1 MTPRTTSSSAA
12 PKRVGVSASRPLGA
26 IGFVALWTCATLAY
40 AQVPRLEVRAEGV
53 RWSGAR
59 LSGVASDG
67 APVDR
72 WWAALSDTG
81 RVGEAVRIALA
92 DTLAARG
99 DTAAA
104 DTLLGHEKLARSLWA
119 WDALERRVA
128 WRLAAGDTAMA
139 VRLLEGRDRSA
150 WPAAEECEWRARLAT
165 LRLAT
170 RDTSGAEALALE
182 GVAASAGSA
191 ASTAGLELVRLLD
204 TLAVV
209 RGAVPSPEVARH
221 VARTE
226 WAGGRRGD
234 ALVRLAA
241 LARRVP
247 DRERAAD
254 QLQRARWWREW
265 RKPRTAA
272 AAADTALRWAVDAAG
287 RDAARL
293 ERARALRDA
302 GETDASLALYAVVGG
317 GATEVRT
324 RALAWWE
331 AAREAQDASRWA
343 EAERAFLRA
352 DSLGAGMR
360 ETREAG
366 TLAGVM
372 RWVRGDRA
380 GAEALWRDRE
390 DRRARF
396 WYGVALRGRGLAE
409 GDSILRVRFAER
421 PGHDLLD
428 VAARDTLGTAGW
440 PGRALVP
447 EPDTLEPA
455 LVEAVVRLAGPLAL
469 PEAASR
475 LVSARDRADARLPRG
490 PQRMFAS
497 ASWRAVAV
505 AAFAGGDLAGG
516 TRAADRALL
525 APIADSL
532 AWDWLPWAFPP
543 AFERELHAAADE
555 SGIEPALLW
564 ALVRQE
570 SRFDPRAVSRSGAL
584 GLAQLLPGT
593 ARDVARW
600 SRERFVAD
608 STLFEPALGLRYG
621 ARYLR
626 RLLDRFE
633 GHVAVA
639 LTAYNAGPGKVRP
652 DWRELVARGGDAL
665 YCEMAANADTQ
676 DYVRRILGYRQAYR
690 VLRPHTGP

>member
-1 MTPRTTSSSAA
+1 MIAFASSSCA
-12 PKRVGVSASRPLGA
+12 PHPRIAVSFCR
-26 IGFVALWTCATLAY
+26 VALSVAAVLALSVSGP
-40 AQVPRLEVRAEGV
+40 ARADAPRIEVRAEGV

-59 LSGVASDG
+59 LSGVATDG
-67 APVDR
+67 APVER
-72 WWAALSDTG
+72 WVAALADTG

-92 DTLAARG
+92 DSTVARG
-99 DTAAA
+99 DTLAAEG
-104 DTLLGHEKLARSLWA
+104 LLDHAPLARSLWA
-119 WDALERRVA
+119 WDALRRRVA
-128 WRLAAGDTAMA
+128 WRLAAGDTTTAL
-139 VRLLEGRDRSA
+139 RLLEGRDRSA
-150 WPAAEECEWRARLAT
+150 WPANEEAEWRARLAT
-165 LRLAT
+165 LRLAR
-170 RDTSGAEALALE
+170 RDTVGAEALALE
-182 GVAASAGSA
+182 GVAAPAGGASA
-191 ASTAGLELVRLLD
+191 TAGLEFVRLLD

-209 RGAVPSPEVARH
+209 RRAPLAPEVARR

-226 WAGGRRGD
+226 WAGGRRGG
-234 ALVRLAA
+234 ALVRLGA
-241 LARRVP
+241 LARGAAP
-247 DRERAAD
+247 TDRAAD

-272 AAADTALRWAVDAAG
+272 AAADTALRWAVDAPG

-302 GETDASLALYAVVGG
+302 GETDASLALYAAVGN
-317 GATEVRT
+317 GAGEVRT

-331 AAREAQDASRWA
+331 AAREAQDESRWA

-352 DSLGAGMR
+352 DSLGTGMR

-380 GAEALWRDRE
+380 GAEALWRDRD

-396 WYGVALRGRGLAE
+396 WYGVALRARGLAE
-409 GDSILRVRFAER
+409 GDSLLRVRFAER

-428 VAARDTLGTAGW
+428 VAARDTLGAAGW
-440 PGRALVP
+440 PGRALAP
-447 EPDTLEPA
+447 APDTLEPA
-455 LVEAVVRLAGPLAL
+455 LVDAVVRLAGPLAL
-469 PEAASR
+469 PEAAAR

-505 AAFAGGDLAGG
+505 AAYAGGDLAGA

-543 AFERELHAAADE
+543 AFERELRAAASE

-600 SRERFVAD
+600 SREGFVAD

-626 RLLDRFE
+626 RLLDRFD

-639 LTAYNAGPGKVRP
+639 LTAYNAGPGKVRA